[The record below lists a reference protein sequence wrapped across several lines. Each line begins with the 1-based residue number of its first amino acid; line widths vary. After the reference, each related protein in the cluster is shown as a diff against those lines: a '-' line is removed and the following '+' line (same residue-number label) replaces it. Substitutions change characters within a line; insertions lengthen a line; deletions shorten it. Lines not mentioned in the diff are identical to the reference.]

1 MVRYSFRCVM
11 YIFLY
16 FLVIPGTVF
25 AADTIVNKCRAAL
38 QADLTHHESRQ
49 SVISLIEKIEAWEN
63 LYLKSALYPDVRHY
77 YEKILAKLG
86 NFFFDQKDFN
96 KARECFVKADKYYP
110 LGYQDKI
117 GDCEKEIIKNRK
129 LKYWLERGISC
140 YNKGEYKEAERN
152 FKQVLEHNLHERVAN
167 NYLEKIGEWKKIPVI
182 TSKTVSQFMKNH
194 QYSII
199 FPELKRKLYKKYP
212 NLPPVNYL
220 DYLKEQN
227 LKGYWQARFNGHL
240 MVYIPGK
247 PRGTRGFFVD
257 KYEVSFA
264 QLETLD
270 EFKEKRKKSTIPLIS
285 ILTGKY
291 PAVVTFKEAELY
303 CNKKGFR
310 LPTKEE
316 WELAA
321 GKEHGCPYPWG
332 KQPVDAG
339 GVYRANYDDSIYIKD
354 GFETVAPVKS
364 FEKYTSPYGL
374 VNLSGNVWEWV
385 QGNIC
390 KGGGFMSEK
399 QDLKITSSSKD
410 EVWVGFRCVKEVK
423 K

>member
-1 MVRYSFRCVM
+1 M

-16 FLVIPGTVF
+16 FLIIPGTVS
-25 AADTIVNKCRAAL
+25 ASDTIVNKCRAAL
-38 QADLTHHESRQ
+38 QVDLTDHESRQ
-49 SVISLIEKIEAWEN
+49 SVISLIEKIEDQEN
-63 LYLKSALYPDVRHY
+63 LYLKSALYPDVRRY
-77 YEKILAKLG
+77 YEKILVKLG
-86 NFFFDQKDFN
+86 NFFFDRKDFQN
-96 KARECFVKADKYYP
+96 AGECYVKADKYSP
-110 LGYQDKI
+110 LGYKDKI
-117 GDCEKEIIKNRK
+117 DACEEEINKNRK
-129 LKYWLERGISC
+129 LRYWLGRGISC
-140 YNKGEYKEAERN
+140 YDKGEYKEAEKN
-152 FKQVLEHNLHERVAN
+152 FKRVLERNLHERVAN

-182 TSKTVSQFMKNH
+182 TPKTASQFMKNH

-199 FPELKRKLYKKYP
+199 LSELKRKLYKKYP
-212 NLPPVNYL
+212 YLPPENYL
-220 DYLKEQN
+220 DYLVEQN
-227 LKGYWQARFNGHL
+227 PQGYWEARLNGHL

-247 PRGTRGFFVD
+247 PQGTCGFFVD

-285 ILTGKY
+285 ILTGDY
-291 PAVVTFKEAELY
+291 PAVVTFKEAEVY

-310 LPTKEE
+310 LPTKKE
-316 WELAA
+316 WEMAA
-321 GKEHGCPYPWG
+321 GKEYGYPYPWG

-339 GVYRANYDDSIYIKD
+339 GVYRANYDDSIYIRD

-364 FEKYTSPYGL
+364 FEKYTSPHGL

-385 QGNIC
+385 QGEMC

-399 QDLKITSSSKD
+399 EDLKITSTSKD
-410 EVWVGFRCVKEVK
+410 EAWVGFRCVKAVK